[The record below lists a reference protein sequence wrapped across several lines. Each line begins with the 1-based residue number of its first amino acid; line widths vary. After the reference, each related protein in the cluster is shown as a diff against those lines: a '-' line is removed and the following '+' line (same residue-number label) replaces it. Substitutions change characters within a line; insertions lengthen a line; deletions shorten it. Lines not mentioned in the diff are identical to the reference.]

1 MNITLNGQAHTI
13 HDGTTISELIVSL
26 DLQNKRLAVEVN
38 QDLIIRAEFPDYQL
52 KDNDTVEIVQ
62 AIGGG

>member
-13 HDGTTISELIVSL
+13 NDGATIHDLIESL
-26 DLQNKRLAVEVN
+26 ALQNKRLAVEVN
-38 QDLIIRAEFPDYQL
+38 QALIIRAEFPDYPL
-52 KDNDTVEIVQ
+52 KDQDTVEIVQ

>member
-13 HDGTTISELIVSL
+13 NDGTTISELITSL

-38 QDLIIRAEFPDYQL
+38 QALIIRAEFPDYPL
-52 KDNDTVEIVQ
+52 KDQDTVEIVQ

>member
-52 KDNDTVEIVQ
+52 KDQDTVEIVQ